1 MCLQQGLLFITFK
14 RANELL
20 IRYSMKSQKTLYRK
34 MIAEC
39 RKIRQPRKNQQAGAL
54 DWETLEELRQ
64 TIETA
69 I

>member
-1 MCLQQGLLFITFK
+1 
-14 RANELL
+14 
-20 IRYSMKSQKTLYRK
+20 